1 MIKKL
6 TLTVATIF
14 IITFSLLFNTQSVYA
29 SDYYLDDEQ
38 KEIAKKISEICTD
51 RWEECGVL
59 PSVCIAQA
67 YMESH
72 IGKYCYENNLWG
84 LYGGYTSFDTLEDGI
99 NAYIDTINNGY
110 YDEALWHTNSDY
122 VIDAI
127 WDGGYCTTDKDTY
140 CGGVKWIIDEFD
152 LTRYDKEIL
161 KNCYMRTYENCEN
174 WKYISE

>member
-1 MIKKL
+1 MKKTMI
-6 TLTVATIF
+6 TVITTIVMLF
-14 IITFSLLFNTQSVYA
+14 GLMNNTITTQA
-29 SDYYLDDEQ
+29 STYHLDEEQ
-38 KEIAKKISEICTD
+38 KYIAEEITRICTE
-51 RWEECGVL
+51 RWQECGVL

-72 IGKYCYENNLWG
+72 IGKYCYKNNLWG

-110 YDEALWHTNSDY
+110 YDDALWHTNPDY

-127 WDGGYCTTDKDTY
+127 WEGGYCTTDKSTY
-140 CGGVKWIIDEFD
+140 CGGVKWIIEEFD

-161 KNCYMRTYENCEN
+161 KNCYMCTYDNCET
-174 WKYISE
+174 WKFIED